1 MLTNNIAYL
10 GLQWLQKPHGCLLL
24 WCVVVVAAA
33 AAAGGGYYFNGI
45 SYLKFI
51 LFWGPLPKVQSE
63 KPRSLHQ
70 SNSESIERVLIITVL
85 RWKQFYWKRQ
95 EIENQAPL
103 CLTPRCLNDLSSYLG
118 QSAGKLTHWK
128 QNHSKVAISTGLL
141 FNENIWL
148 VVMLLAHLIVPYF
161 NFNLIYPFLVW
172 GLLAYFSLCNSGL
185 SWTCNPPAFA
195 SWGARITGSS
205 HCAQPLYSLSLW

>member
-24 WCVVVVAAA
+24 WCVVVVVDDVVVAA
-33 AAAGGGYYFNGI
+33 AAAGNDSILMAYHIWNSSCFEVHYQKC
-45 SYLKFI
+45 SLKSQDLYI
-51 LFWGPLPKVQSE
+51 KATLK
-63 KPRSLHQ
+63 H
-70 SNSESIERVLIITVL
+70 
-85 RWKQFYWKRQ
+85 WKCPHYHCIKIKNNFTEKRQ

-118 QSAGKLTHWK
+118 QSAGKLKHWK
-128 QNHSKVAISTGLL
+128 QNHNKVAISRGLL

-148 VVMLLAHLIVPYF
+148 VVMLLAHLIFPYF

-172 GLLAYFSLCNSGL
+172 GLSGYFSLCNS
-185 SWTCNPPAFA
+185 
-195 SWGARITGSS
+195 
-205 HCAQPLYSLSLW
+205 SLSFLIFNLFFIYLHTFK